1 MRKTMSDTHRRSN
14 TTLRFALVLTLTL
27 VCAGGARGSDGEPD
41 PAYRDAQFL
50 LRAAIRDTAGHG
62 DDAARLDSLGQAYFR
77 LARLNDAASVL
88 RRAVVAQPRDHA
100 ALATLGRIALW
111 QGRTAEADSLLAAAG
126 DAEGAPEDRY
136 AAAIRRGDWKTA
148 AAQAEAVND
157 AGRSEVLQKLSNSEP
172 YKLRDGRESGRVSFE
187 RAWPVPLVPVKVNG
201 LSVLMAV
208 DPGAPGLIVDPA
220 VMRLQHLPPVPGES
234 SVLWNGARTAVK
246 HAWVPRF
253 EIAGMALSD
262 VPADVLPLRR
272 YSLDVNPQGTTIG
285 GVIGL
290 AVLERFGVTIDF
302 KQQVLEL
309 RRPGVAYA
317 PQGQRVPFER
327 WGESELMVYGSVNGS
342 RRMALQLGTGLPGA
356 ALGSTASVFD
366 ELSLKPSRVGNLIK
380 GAGTFLQGR
389 SWDAVPV
396 PTIAL
401 GSIVRDRANGWSG
414 VMSQGELWRYGAR
427 RDGLLGAE
435 MFRGRR
441 VTFDWAKQAMVF
453 EGD

>member
-1 MRKTMSDTHRRSN
+1 MLDMHLLWRHTA
-14 TTLRFALVLTLTL
+14 RFALITTLTFM
-27 VCAGGARGSDGEPD
+27 CAGGAQGSDAEPD
-41 PAYRDAQFL
+41 AAYRDAQFL

-62 DDAARLDSLGQAYFR
+62 DDPARLDSLGQAYFR
-77 LARLNDAASVL
+77 LARLNDAATVL
-88 RRAVVAQPRDHA
+88 RRAVAAQPRDHA
-100 ALATLGRIALW
+100 AFATLGRIALW

-126 DAEGAPEDRY
+126 DAEGAPDDRY
-136 AAAIRRGDWKTA
+136 DAAIRRGDWKA
-148 AAQAEAVND
+148 AAGQAEAMND
-157 AGRSEVLQKLSNSEP
+157 AGRRELLQKLADSEP
-172 YKLRDGRESGRVSFE
+172 YKLRDGRESGRVLFE

-208 DPGAPGLIVDPA
+208 DPGVPGLIVDPA
-220 VMRLQHLPPVPGES
+220 VMRLQHLLPIAGES
-234 SVLWNGARTAVK
+234 SVLWNGTRTGVK

-253 EIAGMALSD
+253 EIAGMAMTD
-262 VPADVLPLRR
+262 VPADVLPMRR
-272 YSLDVNPQGTTIG
+272 YSLDVNPQGVTIG
-285 GVIGL
+285 GIIGL
-290 AVLERFGVTIDF
+290 AVLERFGATIDF
-302 KQQVLEL
+302 KTQVLEL

-317 PQGQRVPFER
+317 PQGQRVTFER
-327 WGESELMVYGSVNGS
+327 WGESELMIYGSVNGG

-356 ALGSTASVFD
+356 ALGSAESVFD

-401 GSIVRDRANGWSG
+401 GAVVRDRANGWSG

-435 MFRGRR
+435 MFRNRR
-441 VTFDWAKQAMVF
+441 VTFDWAKQVLVF